1 MKKLFC
7 LFALLF
13 IALGAFAQEVAPVIN
28 PSPEM
33 GQFIIGLVASLMTK
47 APWFTTV
54 LLVLGFFRLVF
65 KPLFSFAKMITDAT
79 TTKTDDE
86 IYNKVE
92 KSKIT
97 KAVAWVLDY
106 LFSLKLI
113 K

>member
-13 IALGAFAQEVAPVIN
+13 IALGVFAQESTPVLN

-33 GQFIIGLVASLMTK
+33 GEFIVGLVSSLVAK
-47 APWFTTV
+47 EPWFATV
-54 LLVLGFFRLVF
+54 LLVLGFFRLIF

-79 TTKTDDE
+79 TSKKDDE
-86 IYNKVE
+86 IYSKVE